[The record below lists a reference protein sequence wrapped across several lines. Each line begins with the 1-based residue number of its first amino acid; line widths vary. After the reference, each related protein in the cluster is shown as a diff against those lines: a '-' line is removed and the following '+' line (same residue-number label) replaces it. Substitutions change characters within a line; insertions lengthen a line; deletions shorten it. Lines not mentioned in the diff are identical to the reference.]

1 MNGYTVDLEDAHV
14 TDLADLVRVQQFHL
28 ACALIEVVAQGNA
41 VAPAV
46 AWRCAL

>member
-1 MNGYTVDLEDAHV
+1 MNGYTVDPEDAHV